1 MAMPTLTLPPFPPL
15 QWNEC
20 FWAGDVTL
28 PSWAGC
34 QSRGGAYGSVSSD
47 AESNGSVQLTVAP
60 EDEDARTPPL
70 PEQARAFQWLIDHEP
85 AIAASVLR
93 SLFAA
98 YPGWRNSYGYDDE
111 VAAELMPEID
121 GAEQL
126 RALIGLSN
134 VHILSVA
141 RDGIAYVGF
150 QFGCTWD
157 EEHGLGAMTH
167 RDRVVEVGGAD
178 TSFLAWIAE
187 ADAEPQG

>member
-1 MAMPTLTLPPFPPL
+1 MAMPTLTMPPFPPL

-20 FWAGDVTL
+20 VWAGNVTL

-93 SLFAA
+93 SLLAA

-134 VHILSVA
+134 VHILSIA
-141 RDGIAYVGF
+141 RDGIAYIGF
-150 QFGCTWD
+150 QF
-157 EEHGLGAMTH
+157 
-167 RDRVVEVGGAD
+167 
-178 TSFLAWIAE
+178 
-187 ADAEPQG
+187 